1 MFHADRA
8 APGESQ
14 GVAPHAIELR
24 GVGLRYETQ
33 SGALQALKGV
43 DLAIERGKFVSVVGP
58 SGCGKSTLLS
68 MLGGLLQPTEG
79 TVLLDG
85 EAVVE
90 PSAKIGFA
98 FQDAVLLPWRT
109 VLDNVLLP
117 AQIRTGRKGDHEARA
132 RELLATVGL
141 TGFEN
146 NLPSELSGG
155 MRQRVAIARALL
167 LDPSV
172 LLMDEPFGALDA
184 LTRER
189 MGEELLRIW
198 QGTRKTV
205 VFVTHGIAE
214 AVFLSD
220 RVIAMSARPGRV
232 VRDLRIDLPRPRGP
246 GTQEDPRFLSAC
258 RELRE
263 LLMADTE
270 LDR

>member
-1 MFHADRA
+1 MAAGADA
-8 APGESQ
+8 AGSGSTP
-14 GVAPHAIELR
+14 AIELR

-33 SGALQALKGV
+33 SGSLLALSDV
-43 DLAIERGKFVSVVGP
+43 DLAIEPGTFVSIVGP

-68 MLGGLLQPTEG
+68 IVGGLLQATDG
-79 TVLLDG
+79 SVLLDG
-85 EAVVE
+85 ESVTE
-90 PSAKIGFA
+90 PSSKIGIA

-109 VLDNVLLP
+109 VLENVLLP
-117 AQIRTGRKGDHEARA
+117 AQIRGEKARHEARA
-132 RELLATVGL
+132 RELLVTVGL
-141 TGFEN
+141 AGFEN

-189 MGEELLRIW
+189 MGLELLRIW
-198 QGTRKTV
+198 QGSRKTV
-205 VFVTHGIAE
+205 LFITHGISE

-232 VRDLRIDLPRPRGP
+232 IRDLRIDLPRPRGP
-246 GTQEDPRFLSAC
+246 LTQEDPRFLAAC

-263 LLMADTE
+263 LLMADQE
-270 LDR
+270 LPA

>member
-1 MFHADRA
+1 MYQSERA
-8 APGESQ
+8 ATGELQATDS
-14 GVAPHAIELR
+14 AIELR
-24 GVGLRYETQ
+24 GVGLRYDTK
-33 SGALQALKGV
+33 SGPLQALQGM
-43 DLAIERGKFVSVVGP
+43 DLAIEPGKFVSVVGP
-58 SGCGKSTLLS
+58 SGCGKSTLLA
-68 MLGGLLQPTEG
+68 MVGGLLAPTEG
-79 TVLLDG
+79 SILLDG
-85 EAVVE
+85 EPVLE
-90 PSAKIGFA
+90 PSSKIGFA
-98 FQDAVLLPWRT
+98 FQDAVLLPWRS

-117 AQIRTGRKGDHEARA
+117 AQIRGARAQHEAKA

-141 TGFEN
+141 AGFEK

-189 MGEELLRIW
+189 MGLELLRIW

-205 VFVTHGIAE
+205 VFVTHGISE

-232 VRDLRIDLPRPRGP
+232 VRDMAIDLPRPRGTL
-246 GTQEDPRFLSAC
+246 TQEDPRFLSAC

-263 LLMADTE
+263 LLMPDAE
-270 LDR
+270 AVS

>member
-1 MFHADRA
+1 MYQPERA
-8 APGESQ
+8 VAGERQ
-14 GVAPHAIELR
+14 ATVPAIEVR
-24 GVGLRYETQ
+24 GLGLRYETQ
-33 SGALQALKGV
+33 SGSLQALSEV
-43 DLAIERGKFVSVVGP
+43 DLAIADGTFVSIVGP

-68 MLGGLLQPTEG
+68 IVGGLLKPTAG
-79 TVLLDG
+79 SVLLDG
-85 EAVVE
+85 QPVTE
-90 PSAKIGFA
+90 PSPRIGFA
-98 FQDAVLLPWRT
+98 FQDAVLLPWRS

-117 AQIRTGRKGDHEARA
+117 AQIRHDKARYEAKA

-141 TGFEN
+141 AGFEK
-146 NLPSELSGG
+146 NLPGELSGG

-189 MGEELLRIW
+189 MGLELLRIW

-205 VFVTHGIAE
+205 VFVTHGISE

-246 GTQEDPRFLSAC
+246 LTQEDPRFLAAC

-263 LLMADTE
+263 LLVPDKEAAP
-270 LDR
+270 